1 MGTFEVY
8 PGGETLVLALVP
20 VDVDEAQG
28 PIGAHLRADLHD
40 AQVPVVFFRHQA
52 GPHGGACKGRETALR
67 VAGRGGERLLPL
79 PTHLRPRTTYL
90 VRTQDR
96 PGTVSPPPL
105 AATPANLFPVLG
117 NR

>member
-28 PIGAHLRADLHD
+28 PIGAHLRADLHN

-52 GPHGGACKGRETALR
+52 GPHGSACKGRETALK
-67 VAGRGGERLLPL
+67 VVGRGGRQGERESRARHAPWQ
-79 PTHLRPRTTYL
+79 PGMYGRGVHTLR
-90 VRTQDR
+90 
-96 PGTVSPPPL
+96 
-105 AATPANLFPVLG
+105 
-117 NR
+117 

>member
-1 MGTFEVY
+1 M
-8 PGGETLVLALVP
+8 
-20 VDVDEAQG
+20 
-28 PIGAHLRADLHD
+28 
-40 AQVPVVFFRHQA
+40 
-52 GPHGGACKGRETALR
+52 R